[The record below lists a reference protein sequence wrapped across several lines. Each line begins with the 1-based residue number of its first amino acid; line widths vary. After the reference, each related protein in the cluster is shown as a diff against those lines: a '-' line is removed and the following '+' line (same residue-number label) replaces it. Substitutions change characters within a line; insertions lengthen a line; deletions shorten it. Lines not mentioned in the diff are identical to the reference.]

1 VELGIFETVF
11 SRPTLGGTFDAVVSY
26 GLRTI
31 QLDLVSAG
39 LSSLPAQVPA
49 NVATAIHDE
58 AERRDIGIAAV
69 GGMYN
74 MIHPDPGMR
83 ERGLA
88 SLRTMAAAAP
98 AIGTSL
104 VTLCT
109 GTRDRESMW
118 RRHPEN
124 DTPSAWRDLRGAIDA
139 ALEIAEAHD
148 LTLGVEPEPA
158 NVMRDARAAR
168 RLLDETG
175 SDRLKIVMDPAN
187 ILAGDRSRSPE
198 LVLDETFDLLGNDIV
213 LAHAKDLSADGQF
226 CAAGHGI
233 VPWGHV
239 LSLLLGAEF
248 DGALILHTLTE
259 ADVPHAVAMLREL
272 MRERGMF

>member
-1 VELGIFETVF
+1 MNLGIFETVF
-11 SRPTLGGTFDAVVSY
+11 SRPTLGGTLEAVVSY

-39 LSSLPAQVPA
+39 LDSMPAQVPA
-49 NVATAIHDE
+49 SVATTIHDE
-58 AERRDIGIAAV
+58 SERRGVEIAAV

-74 MIHPDPGMR
+74 MIHPDPAVR
-83 ERGLA
+83 QRGLA
-88 SLRTMAAAAP
+88 SLREIAAAAP

-109 GTRDRESMW
+109 GTRDTESMW
-118 RRHPEN
+118 RRHPDNATLE
-124 DTPSAWRDLRGAIDA
+124 AWRDLRAAIGAA
-139 ALEIAEAHD
+139 VEIAEAHD
-148 LTLGVEPEPA
+148 VTLGVEPEPA

-187 ILAGDRSRSPE
+187 ILAGDRERSPE
-198 LVLDETFDLLGNDIV
+198 LVLDEAFDLLGPDIALV
-213 LAHAKDLSADGQF
+213 HAKDLSADGRF
-226 CAAGHGI
+226 CAAGQGI

-239 LSLLLGAEF
+239 LSLLLGVEF

-259 ADVPHAVAMLREL
+259 ADVPQATAMLREL